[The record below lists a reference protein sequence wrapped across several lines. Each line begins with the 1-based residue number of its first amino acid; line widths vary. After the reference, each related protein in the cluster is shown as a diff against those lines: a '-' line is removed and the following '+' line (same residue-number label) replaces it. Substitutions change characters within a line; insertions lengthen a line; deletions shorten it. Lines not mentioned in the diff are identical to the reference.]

1 MRLALL
7 LLAGIS
13 LAAPLAPVQAATLRA
28 PVVEANAG
36 DIIEAATVHCGRH
49 AHYIRGHRARNGQW
63 IRGRCVR
70 NRPR

>member
-1 MRLALL
+1 MRFALF

-13 LAAPLAPVQAATLRA
+13 LAAPLAPAQAATPRA
-28 PVVEANAG
+28 PAVETNADG
-36 DIIEAATVHCGRH
+36 IIEAATVHCGRH
-49 AHYIRGHRARNGQW
+49 AHYVRGHRARNGQW